1 MKIYD
6 KKRFWSGLGI
16 LAIGILFFFLMIFL
30 LLLRMGSRQS
40 GTSFS
45 A

>member
-1 MKIYD
+1 MKIMI
-6 KKRFWSGLGI
+6 KRNSGVGLE
-16 LAIGILFFFLMIFL
+16 FLRLEYFSFSTIFL
-30 LLLRMGSRQS
+30 LLLQMGSRQS